1 MTACA
6 REFNGGVFNGELR
19 ACNEDMSA
27 VVVNNFILTQ
37 FIQSPDSKRGRKGNL
52 IPVYTEMFSAYV
64 LKGDSFVSVCDSE
77 LREECEHKLA
87 RRAKQ

>member
-27 VVVNNFILTQ
+27 VVVNNFILTK
-37 FIQSPDSKRGRKGNL
+37 FIETANERSRLKP
-52 IPVYTEMFSAYV
+52 IYTEMFSAYV
-64 LKGDSFVSVCDSE
+64 LRGEQFVSVCDS
-77 LREECEHKLA
+77 LIREECEHKLA